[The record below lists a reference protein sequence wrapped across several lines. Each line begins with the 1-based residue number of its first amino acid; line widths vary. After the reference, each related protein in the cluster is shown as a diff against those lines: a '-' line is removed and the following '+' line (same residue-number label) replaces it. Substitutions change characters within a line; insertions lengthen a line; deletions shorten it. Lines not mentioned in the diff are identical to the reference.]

1 MALASG
7 AIFAGYT
14 VARRLGSGATAE
26 VYLVQDS
33 RSSRWVALKILS
45 LALSA
50 DSEFRRRFHRET
62 PIATNLYHPN
72 ILEVHDRG
80 EFEGQLWIAMD
91 YANGTNAKK
100 LMADRFPAVAPVG
113 EVLAIVTAMAG
124 ALDYAH
130 QHGLLHRDVKPAN
143 ILLPSPGEGEQ
154 RILLADFGIARQLG
168 GPTGANATNVPAGTV
183 PYAAPEQLMGADID
197 GRADQYALAATAFH
211 LLTGAPPVEH
221 SDLVAAVEQLL
232 NNAPPRLSDQRPE
245 LARLDGVFARA
256 LAKNPADRFG
266 SCREFADAVN
276 EQAGVSNGDRSPEA
290 VFAVDYP
297 AYAGP
302 GIQDTE
308 FAADSSDAEKPEP
321 RGMRLQSAA
330 AALARRLDNLSAPS
344 TMATKVPAPGDAKAS
359 AAAPRRRTARLI
371 LLGTAAMVLLVGLL
385 AVGIVIGHK
394 TEPTSTR
401 TASPTTR
408 PSAAAPA
415 PTARTPAAAPVPLD
429 GTYRIE
435 VRRAKQTFDYIPDP
449 QPPNVN
455 TWWAFRSS
463 CTPTACTAAGTQ
475 LDDNDHTRPKS
486 PGSGPPLVMLFGD
499 GRWRSRPETV
509 QFPCVGPNGIAQ
521 TQTTTQVL
529 SLRPQPE
536 GGLVGEM
543 DVTVQTNECGQRS
556 SVVRIPA
563 VASRSGEVP
572 PAVTVPDP
580 ATVTTPTTPTATAP
594 TTTASSGPGR

>member
-7 AIFAGYT
+7 ATFAGYT
-14 VARRLGSGATAE
+14 VARRLGSGETGE
-26 VYLVQDS
+26 VYLVQDL

-45 LALSA
+45 PALSA
-50 DSEFRRRFHRET
+50 DGEFRRRFHLET

-91 YANGTNAKK
+91 YVDGPNAAQ
-100 LMADRFPAVAPVG
+100 LMADRFPAVAPAG

-130 QHGLLHRDVKPAN
+130 QRGLLHRDLKPAN
-143 ILLPSPGEGEQ
+143 ILLTSPGEGEQ

-168 GPTGANATNVPAGTV
+168 EPTGANATHVPVGTV
-183 PYAAPEQLMGADID
+183 AYAAPEQLMGADID

-211 LLTGAPPVEH
+211 LLTGAPLVEH
-221 SDLVAAVEQLL
+221 SDPVAAVKQLL

-276 EQAGVSNGDRSPEA
+276 EQAGVSIGDRSPEA
-290 VFAVDYP
+290 VFVVDYP
-297 AYAGP
+297 AYAWRETD
-302 GIQDTE
+302 DTE
-308 FAADSSDAEKPEP
+308 LAPDSLPDAQPER
-321 RGMRLQSAA
+321 RGTRLRSAA
-330 AALARRLDNLSAPS
+330 AALARRLDKSS
-344 TMATKVPAPGDAKAS
+344 TATKVPATGDAEPS
-359 AAAPRRRTARLI
+359 AAAPRRRRLRLI
-371 LLGTAAMVLLVGLL
+371 LLSTAAVVLLVGLF
-385 AVGIVIGHK
+385 AVGIVIGRK
-394 TEPTSTR
+394 TETTSTQ
-401 TASPTTR
+401 AGSPAKTSS
-408 PSAAAPA
+408 SAAAAA
-415 PTARTPAAAPVPLD
+415 PTASTPAAAPTPLD

-435 VRRAKQTFDYIPDP
+435 VQRAKQTFDHTPDP
-449 QPPNVN
+449 QPPNVS
-455 TWWAFRSS
+455 TWWAFRSL

-475 LDDNDHTRPKS
+475 LDDNDHTHPKS
-486 PGSGPPLVMLFGD
+486 PRGGAPLVMLFGD
-499 GRWRSRPETV
+499 GQWQSRPETV

-529 SLRPQPE
+529 SLRPQPQ
-536 GGLVGEM
+536 GDLSGEM

-563 VASRSGEVP
+563 LASRSGDVP

-580 ATVTTPTTPTATAP
+580 ATVTDTPTLPTTP
-594 TTTASSGPGR
+594 ASSSPHR